1 MAKPKTQHWIYFHDR
16 YGDQIQRTKTH
27 NWMETDEMI
36 VHARAIAPRFAES
49 FTIYKEVRGAEP
61 ERIAGALPCR

>member
-16 YGDQIQRTKTH
+16 DGNLVTRVKTY

-36 VHARAIAPRFAES
+36 AHARAIVPRFAES
-49 FTIYKEVRGAEP
+49 FTIRKEIKGQEP
-61 ERIAGALPCR
+61 ERLAGALPCR